1 MTLQASFDQQAK
13 TFESR
18 VGIDDTDCKKISFFL
33 AQYFERTNQKVWL
46 EIGAGTGQIGCWSL
60 DHAKRYVGMDISG
73 EMLKEFR
80 GKITGRHNVQLHQ
93 ADANQSWPLE
103 SQSVSLSFS
112 SRTIHL
118 LSPHHVMSELQRVHD
133 GGYFL
138 IGRLGRE
145 ESTNVKDVMRG
156 KMREILHSLGHES
169 RRGEE
174 NRKQIL
180 DLLCERG
187 ATRVNPVAVASWFE
201 TYSPLRSIESWLSK
215 DGLAGRA
222 IDHSIK
228 KECMKRLRDWAQDR
242 YGSIEY
248 SESVKQ
254 SYIIEGVDMNSLH

>member
-1 MTLQASFDQQAK
+1 MSRLQ
-13 TFESR
+13 
-18 VGIDDTDCKKISFFL
+18 KISFFL
-33 AQYFERTNQKVWL
+33 AQYFERRIRRSGWKL
-46 EIGAGTGQIGCWSL
+46 SRTGQIGCWSL
-60 DHAKRYVGMDISG
+60 DHAKQYKADISG

-156 KMREILHSLGHES
+156 KMREILHSLGYES

-187 ATRVNPVAVASWFE
+187 AKRVNAVAVSSWFE

-215 DGLAGRA
+215 DGLAGQE

-228 KECMKRLRDWAQDR
+228 KECMKRLRAGPR
-242 YGSIEY
+242 
-248 SESVKQ
+248 
-254 SYIIEGVDMNSLH
+254 SLRFN